1 VEACLQLVISYGS
14 YSRVLLLDNWMFWIN
29 RTMAVYSKQIV
40 NTWGGPIFFMLVHC
54 CKSAVMPQ
62 ILFNPHFLMF
72 EFQFFQSCSS

>member
-40 NTWGGPIFFMLVHC
+40 NTWGGPIFFYV
-54 CKSAVMPQ
+54 
-62 ILFNPHFLMF
+62 
-72 EFQFFQSCSS
+72 SSLL